1 MNRTL
6 LDDVALLL
14 LRLSGLGLA
23 LAHGYGKVLALAAGD
38 GDRFVAGVES
48 LGFPLPGLFAW
59 AAALAE
65 FLGGLCVALGLGTR
79 VAAGF
84 AGFAMFVA
92 AFVRHKAH
100 LHLLVAVGAM
110 RASEETL
117 RSWGQPEL
125 ALLYLLVFGTL
136 AITGG
141 GRFSLERVL
150 RRWR

>member
-1 MNRTL
+1 
-6 LDDVALLL
+6 
-14 LRLSGLGLA
+14 
-23 LAHGYGKVLALAAGD
+23 
-38 GDRFVAGVES
+38 
-48 LGFPLPGLFAW
+48 
-59 AAALAE
+59 
-65 FLGGLCVALGLGTR
+65 
-79 VAAGF
+79 
-84 AGFAMFVA
+84 MFVA